1 MHVEGISLNNTVGV
15 YFILILYSTL
25 HSIRY
30 YVLSIILKAPCRMI
44 HELLLALF
52 GFEGD
57 VFLTEKDSGHM
68 KASLCCCGCYCN
80 NAGCAWERDW
90 CRLI

>member
-1 MHVEGISLNNTVGV
+1 
-15 YFILILYSTL
+15 
-25 HSIRY
+25 
-30 YVLSIILKAPCRMI
+30 MI

-68 KASLCCCGCYCN
+68 KASLCSYGCYCN
-80 NAGCAWERDW
+80 NAGCAWERD
-90 CRLI
+90 